1 MPCAVF
7 VWEVVLRDGLVW
19 SDVPKSMW
27 DFKENFIVS
36 RGSWGV
42 GLVWFLFGVVCW
54 TPWLNQNDF
63 IFNNKII
70 SSLQALIF
78 RLISLIMQHWMVTC
92 TGADRF
98 ALERMVEGIKSKCLR
113 SVG

>member
-1 MPCAVF
+1 VSVLSGLRKCRTFVLQMPCAVF

-42 GLVWFLFGVVCW
+42 GLVWFLFGVISW
-54 TPWLNQNDF
+54 TLWLN
-63 IFNNKII
+63 
-70 SSLQALIF
+70 
-78 RLISLIMQHWMVTC
+78 
-92 TGADRF
+92 
-98 ALERMVEGIKSKCLR
+98 
-113 SVG
+113 

>member
-42 GLVWFLFGVVCW
+42 GAC
-54 TPWLNQNDF
+54 
-63 IFNNKII
+63 
-70 SSLQALIF
+70 
-78 RLISLIMQHWMVTC
+78 MVPIWC
-92 TGADRF
+92 YLLDAM
-98 ALERMVEGIKSKCLR
+98 A
-113 SVG
+113 